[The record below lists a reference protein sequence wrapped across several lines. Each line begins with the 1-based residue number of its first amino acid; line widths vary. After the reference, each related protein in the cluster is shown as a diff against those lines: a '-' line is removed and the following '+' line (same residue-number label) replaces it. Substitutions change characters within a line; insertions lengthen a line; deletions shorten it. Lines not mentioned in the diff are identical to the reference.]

1 MIIIVTG
8 AGVSK
13 KSGLDTF
20 EDLEKKGIDLRKVL
34 DRKYANNNW
43 SKFEKEY
50 LEFAEKI
57 NSVEPNDNHKFID
70 LMQKKYGSEKIM
82 LATMNVDSLHTKAGS
97 EVFELHGNC
106 KHKNPKLDS
115 IVLYGDL
122 LPESYLKF
130 IDKITD
136 LSYERILFLVIG
148 SSMRTSTIQMIE
160 EELYRFRTFKNCEVS
175 KLTINEDL
183 EKEKF
188 ENLCKEWC

>member
-1 MIIIVTG
+1 MIVAVTG

-34 DRKYANNNW
+34 DREYANKNW
-43 SKFEKEY
+43 SKFKKEY
-50 LEFAEKI
+50 LEFAEKLE
-57 NSVEPNDNHKFID
+57 VAEPNDNHKLID
-70 LMQKKYGSEKIM
+70 LMQKKYGPEKIM
-82 LATMNVDSLHTKAGS
+82 LATMNVDCLHTKAGS

-106 KHKNPKLDS
+106 KHKNPELDS

-122 LPESYLKF
+122 LPDAYIKF

-136 LSYERILFLVIG
+136 LKYERILFLVIG
-148 SSMRTSTIQMIE
+148 SSMQTSTIQMIE
-160 EELYRFRTFKNCEVS
+160 EELYRLKTFNNCEIS
-175 KLTINEDL
+175 KLVINEDL

-188 ENLCKEWC
+188 EILCKEWC